1 MKYKAL
7 IYYSNLAL
15 SQKDNDFISNFLE
28 QGCKIIEEEIN
39 ENSKG
44 RYQIDIEYL
53 HLAKGEKGINQLFQK
68 LDTIKEFFI
77 INAHVLGSNNKKI
90 IEHLKN
96 KEFFYF
102 HNSLSLGKGKNL
114 FDTRRT
120 DHKARLAFISEEIE
134 KSKEQNIYYLH
145 TELRLFEKMMEQFK
159 NSTNFNVY
167 SLKGYSSK
175 EKYEIKNHVN
185 KIFSKLKKDDL
196 IILDLGLKCF
206 REVFLF
212 LEENGFKN
220 TVINTF
226 GSLDNRFKKISFDLI
241 QLITKRPTPSLS
253 LIDIINKI
261 FKEDIGPNRTALLLD
276 SAYRLEIPLLLSQ
289 ALNKCDDMDINNK
302 DIEKIRSAILS
313 FDGKKDI
320 FVGKALQYAFNQDG
334 KNILTEDNAYIFP
347 NSLQIKDYDVA
358 RIMHDTQF
366 QSVDNVINKKKVI
379 YAYIDILRVT
389 NIDIKSRF
397 WTAELYFD
405 IVSQFENPLDEIL
418 FNNLS
423 TLNDKFSYKK
433 IWKRD
438 DKNNYNTQRYYVV
451 ANFDFLPVADNYP
464 FDWQNVYIALTLK
477 DNAKLVLQPIPL
489 KLIDHDFDIS
499 GWTIQ
504 SDFSGVKFQKN
515 HLFQDVD
522 LKKTVSISSEN
533 RAGWILK
540 RKNTAT
546 LLKIGI
552 PMFFLIF
559 LVYYSVFL
567 EYEEANSSIGI
578 LTTTFLSAIALYF
591 SVEKPEPKRMT
602 IIDLIFVWFYIIN
615 GITVVSCGMAS
626 FFSEKIFYGTSFLL
640 KGLIPISLISM
651 GVYLYRRVKRNRE
664 DILLDREV

>member
-1 MKYKAL
+1 MKYKVL

-15 SQKDNDFISNFLE
+15 SSEDNDFVSNFLE
-28 QGCKIIEEEIN
+28 RGSKIIEEEIN
-39 ENSKG
+39 QSSQE
-44 RYQIDIEYL
+44 RYELSVEYL
-53 HLAKGEKGINQLFQK
+53 HVDKGEEGIQK
-68 LDTIKEFFI
+68 LFKKMDTYEGLFFTH
-77 INAHVLGSNNKKI
+77 AHTIGRYNKTI
-90 IEHLKN
+90 IEHLQD
-96 KEFFYF
+96 KEFFCF
-102 HNSLSLGKGKNL
+102 HSSSFLSTGNNL
-114 FDTRRT
+114 FYIGRRVY
-120 DHKARLAFISEEIE
+120 DARLAFINNEIE
-134 KSKEQNIYYLH
+134 QLNENNIFYFHNEIRLSERILEKHKSSPNFHDYSFKGMKE
-145 TELRLFEKMMEQFK
+145 E
-159 NSTNFNVY
+159 S
-167 SLKGYSSK
+167 
-175 EKYEIKNHVN
+175 EIKNRV
-185 KIFSKLKKDDL
+185 KEIFNNLKQDDL
-196 IILDLGLKCF
+196 IILDIGLKYF

-212 LEENGFKN
+212 LEENGFTN
-220 TVINTF
+220 RVINNF
-226 GSLDNRFKKISFDLI
+226 GTLENRFKKISFDLI
-241 QLITKRPTPSLS
+241 QLSTNLNALSLS
-253 LIDIINKI
+253 LEDIINKV
-261 FKEDIGPNRTALLLD
+261 FKEDIGPNKTTLLLD
-276 SAYRLEIPLLLSQ
+276 SAYRLEIPLLVSQ
-289 ALNKCDDMDINNK
+289 ALNKCDDQDIQNR
-302 DIEKIRSAILS
+302 DTEKIRSAILS

-320 FVGKALQYAFNQDG
+320 FVGKRLHYGFNEDG
-334 KNILTEDNAYIFP
+334 ENILKENYAYTFP
-347 NSLQIKDYDVA
+347 NSLQNKDYNTPK
-358 RIMHDTQF
+358 ILYPTQYASF
-366 QSVDNVINKKKVI
+366 DEIVVKRTVI
-379 YAYIDILRVT
+379 YPYIDILRVT

-397 WTAELYFD
+397 WTAEFYLD
-405 IVSQFENPLDEIL
+405 IVSQFEKPIDEII

-423 TLNDKFSYKK
+423 TLNDKFTYKH

-438 DKNNYNTQRYYVV
+438 DKNNYNTQRYYIV

-477 DNAKLVLQPIPL
+477 DNAKLMLQPIPL
-489 KLIDHDFDIS
+489 ELIDYDFDIS
-499 GWTIQ
+499 GWIIQ
-504 SDFSGVKFQKN
+504 SAFSGIKYQKN
-515 HLFQDVD
+515 RLFEDTD

-626 FFSEKIFYGTSFLL
+626 FFSDKIFYGTSFFL

>member
-120 DHKARLAFISEEIE
+120 DHNARLAFISEEIE

-145 TELRLFEKMMEQFK
+145 AELRLFEKMMEQFK

-626 FFSEKIFYGTSFLL
+626 FFSDKIFYGTSFLL
-640 KGLIPISLISM
+640 KGLIPISLIGM
-651 GVYLYRRVKRNRE
+651 VIYLYRRVKRNRE

>member
-1 MKYKAL
+1 MKYKVL

-15 SQKDNDFISNFLE
+15 SSEDNDFVSNFLE
-28 QGCKIIEEEIN
+28 QGSKIIEEEIN
-39 ENSKG
+39 QSSQE
-44 RYQIDIEYL
+44 RYELSVDYL
-53 HLAKGEKGINQLFQK
+53 HVDKGEEGLQQLFK
-68 LDTIKEFFI
+68 KMDTYEGLFFTH
-77 INAHVLGSNNKKI
+77 AHVIGKYNKTI
-90 IEHLKN
+90 IEHLQD
-96 KEFFYF
+96 KEFFCF
-102 HNSLSLGKGKNL
+102 HSSSFLSTGNNL
-114 FDTRRT
+114 FYIGRRVY
-120 DHKARLAFISEEIE
+120 DARLAFINNEIE
-134 KSKEQNIYYLH
+134 QLNENNIFYFHNEIRLSERILEKHKSSPNFQEYSFKGMKE
-145 TELRLFEKMMEQFK
+145 E
-159 NSTNFNVY
+159 S
-167 SLKGYSSK
+167 
-175 EKYEIKNHVN
+175 EIKNRV
-185 KIFSKLKKDDL
+185 KEIFNNLKQDDL
-196 IILDLGLKCF
+196 IILDIGLKYF

-212 LEENGFKN
+212 LEENGFTN
-220 TVINTF
+220 RVINNF
-226 GSLDNRFKKISFDLI
+226 GTLENRFKKISFDLI
-241 QLITKRPTPSLS
+241 QLSTNLNALSLS
-253 LIDIINKI
+253 LQDIINKV
-261 FKEDIGPNRTALLLD
+261 FKEDIGPNKTTLLLD
-276 SAYRLEIPLLLSQ
+276 SAYRLEIPLLVSQ
-289 ALNKCDDMDINNK
+289 ALNKCDDQDIQNR
-302 DIEKIRSAILS
+302 DAEKIRSAILS

-320 FVGKALQYAFNQDG
+320 FVGKRLHYGFNEDG
-334 KNILTEDNAYIFP
+334 ENILKENHAYTFP
-347 NSLQIKDYDVA
+347 NSLQNKDYNTPK
-358 RIMHDTQF
+358 ILYPTQYSSF
-366 QSVDNVINKKKVI
+366 DEIVVKRKVI
-379 YAYIDILRVT
+379 YPYIDILRVT

-397 WTAELYFD
+397 WTAEFYLD
-405 IVSQFENPLDEIL
+405 IVSQFEKPIDEII

-423 TLNDKFSYKK
+423 TLNDKFTYKQ

-438 DKNNYNTQRYYVV
+438 DKNNYNTQRYYIV

-477 DNAKLVLQPIPL
+477 DNAKLMLQPIPL
-489 KLIDHDFDIS
+489 ELIDYDFDIS
-499 GWTIQ
+499 GWIIQ
-504 SDFSGVKFQKN
+504 SAFSGIKYQKN
-515 HLFQDVD
+515 RLFKDTD

>member
-1 MKYKAL
+1 MKYKVL

-15 SQKDNDFISNFLE
+15 SSEDNDFVSNFLE
-28 QGCKIIEEEIN
+28 QGSKIIEEEIN
-39 ENSKG
+39 QSSQE
-44 RYQIDIEYL
+44 RYELSVDYL
-53 HLAKGEKGINQLFQK
+53 HVDKGEEGLQQLFK
-68 LDTIKEFFI
+68 KMDTYEGLFFTH
-77 INAHVLGSNNKKI
+77 AHVIGKYNKTI
-90 IEHLKN
+90 IEHLQD
-96 KEFFYF
+96 KEFFCF
-102 HNSLSLGKGKNL
+102 HSSSFLSTGNNL
-114 FDTRRT
+114 FYIGRRVY
-120 DHKARLAFISEEIE
+120 DARLAFINNEIE
-134 KSKEQNIYYLH
+134 QLNENNIFYFHNEIRLSERILEQYKSSPNFHDYSFKGMKE
-145 TELRLFEKMMEQFK
+145 E
-159 NSTNFNVY
+159 S
-167 SLKGYSSK
+167 
-175 EKYEIKNHVN
+175 EIKNRV
-185 KIFSKLKKDDL
+185 KEIFNNLKQDDL
-196 IILDLGLKCF
+196 IILDIGLKYF

-212 LEENGFKN
+212 LEENGFTN
-220 TVINTF
+220 RVINNF
-226 GSLDNRFKKISFDLI
+226 GTLENRFKKISFDLI
-241 QLITKRPTPSLS
+241 QLSTNLNALSLS
-253 LIDIINKI
+253 LQDIINKV
-261 FKEDIGPNRTALLLD
+261 FKEDIGPNKTTLLLD
-276 SAYRLEIPLLLSQ
+276 SAYRLEIPLLVSQ
-289 ALNKCDDMDINNK
+289 ALNKCDDQDIQNR
-302 DIEKIRSAILS
+302 DAEKIRSAILS

-320 FVGKALQYAFNQDG
+320 FVGKRLHYGFNEDG
-334 KNILTEDNAYIFP
+334 ENILKENHAYTFP
-347 NSLQIKDYDVA
+347 NSLQNKDYNTPK
-358 RIMHDTQF
+358 ILYPTQYSSF
-366 QSVDNVINKKKVI
+366 DEIVVKRTVI
-379 YAYIDILRVT
+379 YPYIDILRVT

-397 WTAELYFD
+397 WTAEFYLD
-405 IVSQFENPLDEIL
+405 IVSQFEKPIDEII

-423 TLNDKFSYKK
+423 TLNDKFTYKQ

-438 DKNNYNTQRYYVV
+438 DKNNYNTQRYYIV

-477 DNAKLVLQPIPL
+477 DNAKLMLQPIPL
-489 KLIDHDFDIS
+489 ELIDYDFDIS
-499 GWTIQ
+499 GWIIQ
-504 SDFSGVKFQKN
+504 SAFSGIKYQKN
-515 HLFQDVD
+515 RLFEDTD

>member
-1 MKYKAL
+1 
-7 IYYSNLAL
+7 
-15 SQKDNDFISNFLE
+15 
-28 QGCKIIEEEIN
+28 
-39 ENSKG
+39 
-44 RYQIDIEYL
+44 
-53 HLAKGEKGINQLFQK
+53 
-68 LDTIKEFFI
+68 
-77 INAHVLGSNNKKI
+77 
-90 IEHLKN
+90 
-96 KEFFYF
+96 
-102 HNSLSLGKGKNL
+102 
-114 FDTRRT
+114 
-120 DHKARLAFISEEIE
+120 
-134 KSKEQNIYYLH
+134 
-145 TELRLFEKMMEQFK
+145 MMEQFK

-167 SLKGYSSK
+167 SLKGYNSK
-175 EKYEIKNHVN
+175 EKDEIKNHVN

>member
-145 TELRLFEKMMEQFK
+145 AELRLFEKMMEQFK

-167 SLKGYSSK
+167 SLKGYNSK
-175 EKYEIKNHVN
+175 EKDEIKNHVN

-664 DILLDREV
+664 DVLLDREV

>member
-1 MKYKAL
+1 MKYKVL

-15 SQKDNDFISNFLE
+15 SSEDNDFVSNFLE
-28 QGCKIIEEEIN
+28 QGSKIIEEEIN
-39 ENSKG
+39 QSSQE
-44 RYQIDIEYL
+44 RYELSVDYL
-53 HLAKGEKGINQLFQK
+53 HVDKGEEGLQQLFK
-68 LDTIKEFFI
+68 KMDTYEGLFFTH
-77 INAHVLGSNNKKI
+77 AHVIGKYNKTI
-90 IEHLKN
+90 IEHLQD
-96 KEFFYF
+96 KEFFCF
-102 HNSLSLGKGKNL
+102 HSSSFLSTGNNL
-114 FDTRRT
+114 FYIGRRVY
-120 DHKARLAFISEEIE
+120 DARLAFINNEIE
-134 KSKEQNIYYLH
+134 QLNENNIFYFHNEIRLSERILEKHKSSPNFQEYSFKGMKE
-145 TELRLFEKMMEQFK
+145 E
-159 NSTNFNVY
+159 S
-167 SLKGYSSK
+167 
-175 EKYEIKNHVN
+175 EIKNRV
-185 KIFSKLKKDDL
+185 KEIFNNLKQDDL
-196 IILDLGLKCF
+196 IILDIGLKYF

-212 LEENGFKN
+212 LEENGFTN
-220 TVINTF
+220 RVINNF
-226 GSLDNRFKKISFDLI
+226 GTLENRFKKISFDLI
-241 QLITKRPTPSLS
+241 QLSTNLNALSLS
-253 LIDIINKI
+253 LQDIINKV
-261 FKEDIGPNRTALLLD
+261 FKEDIGPNKTTLLLD
-276 SAYRLEIPLLLSQ
+276 SAYRLEIPLLVSQ
-289 ALNKCDDMDINNK
+289 ALNKCDDQDIQNR
-302 DIEKIRSAILS
+302 DAEKIRSAILS

-320 FVGKALQYAFNQDG
+320 FVGKRLHYGFNEDG
-334 KNILTEDNAYIFP
+334 ENILKENFAYTFP
-347 NSLQIKDYDVA
+347 NSLQNKDYNTPK
-358 RIMHDTQF
+358 ILYPTQYSSF
-366 QSVDNVINKKKVI
+366 DEIVVKRKVI
-379 YAYIDILRVT
+379 YPYIDILRVT

-397 WTAELYFD
+397 WTAEFYLD
-405 IVSQFENPLDEIL
+405 IVSQFEKPIDEII

-423 TLNDKFSYKK
+423 TLNDKFTYKQ

-438 DKNNYNTQRYYVV
+438 DKNNYNTQRYYIV

>member
-1 MKYKAL
+1 MKYKVL

-15 SQKDNDFISNFLE
+15 SSEDNDFVSNFLE
-28 QGCKIIEEEIN
+28 QGSKIIEEEIN
-39 ENSKG
+39 QSSQG
-44 RYQIDIEYL
+44 RYELSVEYL
-53 HLAKGEKGINQLFQK
+53 HVDKGEEGLQQLFK
-68 LDTIKEFFI
+68 KMDTYEGLFFTH
-77 INAHVLGSNNKKI
+77 AHTIGRFNKTI
-90 IEHLKN
+90 IEHLQD
-96 KEFFYF
+96 KEFFCF
-102 HNSLSLGKGKNL
+102 HSSSFLNTGNNL
-114 FDTRRT
+114 FYIGRKVYD
-120 DHKARLAFISEEIE
+120 ARLAFINNEIE
-134 KSKEQNIYYLH
+134 QLNENNIFYFHNEIRLSERILEKHKSSPNFHDYSFKGMKE
-145 TELRLFEKMMEQFK
+145 E
-159 NSTNFNVY
+159 S
-167 SLKGYSSK
+167 
-175 EKYEIKNHVN
+175 EIKNRV
-185 KIFSKLKKDDL
+185 KEIFNNLKQDDL
-196 IILDLGLKCF
+196 IILDIGLKYF

-212 LEENGFKN
+212 LEENGFTN
-220 TVINTF
+220 RVINNF
-226 GSLDNRFKKISFDLI
+226 GTLENRFKKISFDLI
-241 QLITKRPTPSLS
+241 QLSTNLNALSLS
-253 LIDIINKI
+253 LQDIINKV
-261 FKEDIGPNRTALLLD
+261 FKEDIGPNKTTLLLD
-276 SAYRLEIPLLLSQ
+276 SAYRLEIPLLVSQ
-289 ALNKCDDMDINNK
+289 ALNKCDDQDIQNR
-302 DIEKIRSAILS
+302 DAEKIRSAILS

-320 FVGKALQYAFNQDG
+320 FVGKRLHYGFNEDG
-334 KNILTEDNAYIFP
+334 ENILKENHAYTFP
-347 NSLQIKDYDVA
+347 NSLQNKDYNTPK
-358 RIMHDTQF
+358 ILYPTQYSSF
-366 QSVDNVINKKKVI
+366 DEIVVKRTVI
-379 YAYIDILRVT
+379 YPYIDILRVT

-397 WTAELYFD
+397 WTAEFYLD
-405 IVSQFENPLDEIL
+405 IVSQFEKPIDEII

-423 TLNDKFSYKK
+423 TLNDKFTYKQ

-438 DKNNYNTQRYYVV
+438 DKNNYNTQRYYIV

-477 DNAKLVLQPIPL
+477 DNAKLMLQPIPL
-489 KLIDHDFDIS
+489 ELIDYDFDIS
-499 GWTIQ
+499 GWIIQ
-504 SDFSGVKFQKN
+504 SAFSGIKYQKN
-515 HLFQDVD
+515 RLFEDTD

-567 EYEEANSSIGI
+567 GYEEANSSIGI

-626 FFSEKIFYGTSFLL
+626 FFSDKIFYGTSFFL